1 MPRKGTVGKVT
12 RAKMWEVVKATTKD
26 VIGIG
31 GEGRFMKFGSSG
43 AFTTRDPGLARSID
57 KKYGRRGGTGEVVVV
72 EVDDER
78 QFERGH
84 RYVFTMPERPW
95 KRKGPA
101 EKPEKWYEKTGR
113 ILGSFRS
120 YPRVDNADYE
130 ARETND
136 G

>member
-12 RAKMWEVVKATTKD
+12 RAKMGEGVKATTKD
-26 VIGIG
+26 FIGIG

-84 RYVFTMPERPW
+84 RYVFTMPEMPW

-101 EKPEKWYEKTGR
+101 EKPEKGNEKTGR
-113 ILGSFRS
+113 ILGSSRS
-120 YPRVDNADYE
+120 YPRDENA
-130 ARETND
+130 ATKTREQNE
-136 G
+136 